1 MSRRLP
7 RTWAFFVW
15 LLDTDGDGDIS
26 MLDVANLICV
36 VIVSLCL
43 ICFVYYFSFLHKKPT
58 ALDIKQRRLFGIA
71 LLWLFSGV
79 YFFVIVNEYKFVAAL
94 YLAMQIVTTVGY
106 GDFPPESVTST
117 DFRKLFLSFYVLIG
131 IGIIAQV
138 ITLIGEAADAA
149 AEQSSATEIEA
160 AAKQVLE
167 DGFEQAS
174 ENRTRPWL
182 SKELKCLLK
191 ATVPVTIAI
200 LAGTLFFGFY
210 EHCTC
215 RYGRTAI
222 KGCDEERCEETGGEI
237 KTLIDAFYMSC
248 ITVTTVGYGDIFPGT
263 PLGCLLSIP
272 WMLFGVLSVGRATAG
287 LSDYMNHI
295 ERQKKKMTLAD
306 WEAADTDGNGM
317 LSKSEFVKFV
327 LVQEGFITLET
338 FDTIGQQ
345 FETIAKQTKGK
356 SNEIQLSDAIKFYD
370 VMKNASHG
378 SM

>member
-1 MSRRLP
+1 M
-7 RTWAFFVW
+7 
-15 LLDTDGDGDIS
+15 
-26 MLDVANLICV
+26 
-36 VIVSLCL
+36 
-43 ICFVYYFSFLHKKPT
+43 
-58 ALDIKQRRLFGIA
+58 
-71 LLWLFSGV
+71 
-79 YFFVIVNEYKFVAAL
+79 
-94 YLAMQIVTTVGY
+94 
-106 GDFPPESVTST
+106 
-117 DFRKLFLSFYVLIG
+117 
-131 IGIIAQV
+131 
-138 ITLIGEAADAA
+138 
-149 AEQSSATEIEA
+149 
-160 AAKQVLE
+160 
-167 DGFEQAS
+167 
-174 ENRTRPWL
+174 
-182 SKELKCLLK
+182 K

-248 ITVTTVGYGDIFPGT
+248 ITVTTVGYGDIFAGT
-263 PLGCLLSIP
+263 PLGTLFSIF

-356 SNEIQLSDAIKFYD
+356 SNEIQLSDAMTFYD